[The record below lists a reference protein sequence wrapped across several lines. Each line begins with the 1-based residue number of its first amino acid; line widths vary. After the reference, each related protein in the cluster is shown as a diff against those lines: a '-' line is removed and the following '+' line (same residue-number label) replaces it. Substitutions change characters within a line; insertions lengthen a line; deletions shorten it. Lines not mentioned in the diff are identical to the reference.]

1 MNLITVK
8 SSDIYNEI
16 AIAKTYLEDNGL
28 SCFLKDELTNQIH
41 PYAIGG
47 VKLQVKEEDVEQA
60 ISLLIEGGFSK
71 KEDYEI
77 PESTMKIVNI
87 YERIVSFFSKKK

>member
-1 MNLITVK
+1 MNLITIK

-47 VKLQVKEEDVEQA
+47 VKLQVKEEDVKQA

>member
-1 MNLITVK
+1 MNLITIK